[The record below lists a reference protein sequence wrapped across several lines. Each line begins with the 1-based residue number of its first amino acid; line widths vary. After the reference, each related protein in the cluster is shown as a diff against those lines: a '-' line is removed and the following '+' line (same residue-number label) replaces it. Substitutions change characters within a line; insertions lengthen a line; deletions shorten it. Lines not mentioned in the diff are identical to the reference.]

1 MGLQDGRR
9 PDLHVL
15 SSLGRAVAVA
25 AGVAFADQLSKVWAT
40 GRLSPGPCTP
50 ESCFDIFWTLRF
62 HLHFNPGASFSTG
75 PGLGRLFGA
84 IAIVMTVV
92 IFRMAAQATDLR
104 SPLLLGA
111 IAGGAVGN
119 LIDRIVRAED
129 GILSGHVVDFIDF
142 QWWPIFN
149 IADAGIVVGVVSL
162 ILMQLFL
169 PDDKEVVPSDG

>member
-1 MGLQDGRR
+1 
-9 PDLHVL
+9 
-15 SSLGRAVAVA
+15 
-25 AGVAFADQLSKVWAT
+25 
-40 GRLSPGPCTP
+40 
-50 ESCFDIFWTLRF
+50 
-62 HLHFNPGASFSTG
+62 
-75 PGLGRLFGA
+75 
-84 IAIVMTVV
+84 MTVV

-119 LIDRIVRAED
+119 LIDRVVRAED